1 MKLPHRLSIPI
12 TLLSLFILATGV
24 SALEEQGTA
33 DDDFDEFW
41 EDDSES
47 KALRDGTGTGGGPLM
62 EWMPRQFDGVNEEL
76 EAVGLLALPDQEL
89 YWGGAAWFGLDSGG
103 PLYVALGGGG
113 FGGGGDAA
121 RGDGYS
127 RLTYGAGYFSVKGI
141 YPMHRHLFIE
151 SNVQLGGGAASV
163 LVEETADSGIV
174 NVHLRGDRAFV
185 MLRGGL
191 GLDFRLARWIGI
203 LVSGG
208 YSLTSGGWNLE
219 GEQALI
225 DRLEF
230 EDQDGAYASVMIRFG
245 L

>member
-1 MKLPHRLSIPI
+1 MTHGRRLAAL
-12 TLLSLFILATGV
+12 TALLSLLVLGLPAASV
-24 SALEEQGTA
+24 AEPGTE
-33 DDDFDEFW
+33 DFDEFW

-62 EWMPRQFDGVNEEL
+62 LWMPRQFDDVNEDL

-113 FGGGGDAA
+113 FAGGGDAA
-121 RGDGYS
+121 RGDDYS
-127 RLTYGAGYFSVKGI
+127 RLGYGAGYFSVKGI

-151 SNVQLGGGAASV
+151 SGVQLGGGSASI
-163 LVEETADSGIV
+163 LVEETSDSGIV
-174 NVHLRGDRAFV
+174 NVHLRGDRHFV
-185 MLRGGL
+185 LLRGSL
-191 GLDFRLARWIGI
+191 GLDIRLARWIGI
-203 LVSGG
+203 LVEGG
-208 YSLTSGGWNLE
+208 YSLSSGDWSLV
-219 GEQALI
+219 GEQSLI

-230 EDQDGAYASVMIRFG
+230 EDQDGAYASVMVRFG